1 MGGFVRS
8 FLWVTNY
15 SKKQCKCLFGRMR
28 AAVKKLAVKSNG
40 ENRRQVKFQYD
51 PSSYAL
57 NFDDGNFDLGD
68 RERAFRTFHQQTSK
82 LQSCSKT
89 STTTTTTLVYVLW
102 VET

>member
-1 MGGFVRS
+1 MGGFMRS
-8 FLWVTNY
+8 FLWVNNY
-15 SKKQCKCLFGRMR
+15 SKKQCRCLFGRMR
-28 AAVKKLAVKSNG
+28 AVVKNLAVKNK
-40 ENRRQVKFQYD
+40 RQVKFQYD

-68 RERAFRTFHQQTSK
+68 RDRAFRTFHQQATK

-89 STTTTTTLVYVLW
+89 STTTTLDYVLW

>member
-8 FLWVTNY
+8 FLCVNNY

-28 AAVKKLAVKSNG
+28 AAMKKLAMKNK
-40 ENRRQVKFQYD
+40 RQVKFQYD

-68 RERAFRTFHQQTSK
+68 RERVFRSFHQQTSK
-82 LQSCSKT
+82 LQSCSVT
-89 STTTTTTLVYVLW
+89 CTTTLVYVLVW

>member
-8 FLWVTNY
+8 FLWVNNY
-15 SKKQCKCLFGRMR
+15 SKKQCRCLFGRMR
-28 AAVKKLAVKSNG
+28 TAVKKLAVKSSG
-40 ENRRQVKFQYD
+40 DSKRQVKFQYD

-57 NFDDGNFDLGD
+57 NFDDGNFDMGVRD
-68 RERAFRTFHQQTSK
+68 GAFRTFHQQAAE

-89 STTTTTTLVYVLW
+89 STTTITSVYVLW

>member
-1 MGGFVRS
+1 M
-8 FLWVTNY
+8 
-15 SKKQCKCLFGRMR
+15 
-28 AAVKKLAVKSNG
+28 KKLALKNK
-40 ENRRQVKFQYD
+40 RQVKFQYD

-82 LQSCSKT
+82 LQSCSIT
-89 STTTTTTLVYVLW
+89 STTTATLVYVLW